1 MASSGPAYAK
11 SGSSPGSQRP
21 HFTIQPVCLRVIGSL
36 LTRRMFANVFAATG
50 DLRLLPANIWL
61 ERKSRAKIPCD
72 MIMNGL
78 RWLAAENNH
87 QTSHTHTHTRG
98 ILNRG
103 IRVLP
108 VMCVCVRVWKK
119 RGECK

>member
-1 MASSGPAYAK
+1 MASSGLANAK

-21 HFTIQPVCLRVIGSL
+21 HFMIQPVRLCVIGSL
-36 LTRRMFANVFAATG
+36 LTRRMFAATV
-50 DLRLLPANIWL
+50 DLWLLPANIWL

-87 QTSHTHTHTRG
+87 QTTQRHTHKHG
-98 ILNRG
+98 AFSIEG
-103 IRVLP
+103 SVS
-108 VMCVCVRVWKK
+108 CQ
-119 RGECK
+119 